1 MTHSAADD
9 GSPMTDIALAHTS
22 LDGPDTAPILS
33 PTNATSAT
41 DASDARTVLPTAPT
55 APATPATPSVG
66 GAKGGRAAYG
76 IRRVWRGPE
85 GDPTW
90 ARPALLGLLAATAV
104 FYLWNLT
111 ANGYANSFYSAAV
124 QAGADSW
131 KAFFFGS
138 SDAANSITVDK
149 PPASLWFMALSV
161 RIFGLNSFAILLPE
175 VLMGVAT
182 VGVVYATVKR
192 QFGSAAGLVA
202 GAILALTPVAV
213 LMFRFNNPDAL
224 LVLAMALAA
233 WATVRSIEESSPRWF
248 ALVGVFIGLA
258 FLTKTLQAF
267 LVVPGFALAYLIAA
281 RPPLLRRIW
290 HTVIGGLA
298 IVASAGWWVA
308 IVELL
313 PAGMRPY
320 IGGSQTNSF
329 LELTFG
335 YNGLGRINGNE
346 TGSVG
351 GGGPGGNG
359 SSMWGATGLTRMF
372 NSDNGG
378 QISWLLPAA
387 LVLLLV
393 GLAYR
398 ARMPRTDARRAA
410 YVVWGSWLVI
420 TALVFSL
427 MAGIYHAY
435 YTVALAP
442 AIAALVAMGG
452 AEAWERRERWTGWA
466 PLAAVTLLTAVW
478 SFVLLSRTTSW
489 NGWLRVV
496 VLALGV
502 AAAVGFVLV
511 NRLHARAVPAVLGV
525 ALAAALLGP
534 AAYSVATVT
543 TAHTGSIVL
552 AGPDGA
558 RGAGGPGGAPG
569 GMPPGAA
576 PGGTGT
582 TRGGATGGPGQGGLG
597 QGGLGQGGP
606 GGAGGLLNAAMP
618 STAVVQALSTDAS
631 SFTWVAAAVGSQS
644 AAGLQLGT
652 QLPVMAIGG
661 FNGSDPSPTL
671 AQFQAYVAA
680 KQIHYFA
687 SGGGFG
693 QQNGGSREATQIA
706 SWVASN
712 FTSMTI
718 GGATFYDLT
727 QPLSGGSATTQST

>member
-1 MTHSAADD
+1 MTE
-9 GSPMTDIALAHTS
+9 LA
-22 LDGPDTAPILS
+22 
-33 PTNATSAT
+33 
-41 DASDARTVLPTAPT
+41 T
-55 APATPATPSVG
+55 APASTTGPDQTAPSSIATPTPTPTLPSAPATG
-66 GAKGGRAAYG
+66 TGHANGGRAAYAL
-76 IRRVWRGPE
+76 RRIWRGPD
-85 GDPTW
+85 GDPSW

-111 ANGYANSFYSAAV
+111 SSGYANSFYSAAA
-124 QAGADSW
+124 QAGSDSW

-161 RIFGLNSFAILLPE
+161 RIFGLSSFAILLPE

-182 VGVVYATVKR
+182 VGVIYATVKR
-192 QFGSAAGLVA
+192 QFGAAAGLLA
-202 GAILALTPVAV
+202 GTILALTPVAV

-233 WATVRSIEESSPRWF
+233 WGTVRSIEESSPRWF

-267 LVVPGFALAYLIAA
+267 LVVPGFALAYLVAA

-290 HTVIGGLA
+290 HTIIGGLA
-298 IVASAGWWVA
+298 IVVSAGWWVA
-308 IVELL
+308 IVEML
-313 PAGMRPY
+313 PASMRPY
-320 IGGSQTNSF
+320 VGGSQTNSF

-335 YNGLGRINGNE
+335 YNGLGRINGEE

-351 GGGPGGNG
+351 GAGPRSGQV
-359 SSMWGATGLTRMF
+359 GLARLF
-372 NSDNGG
+372 DSENGG

-387 LVLLLV
+387 LILLLV

-410 YVVWGSWLVI
+410 YLVWGSWLVV
-420 TALVFSL
+420 TTLVFSF

-452 AEAWERRERWTGWA
+452 AEAWERRDRWTGSV
-466 PLAAVTLLTAVW
+466 PLATVTLVTGVW
-478 SFVLLSRTTSW
+478 GFVLLSRVTSW

-496 VLALGV
+496 VLALGL
-502 AAAVGFVLV
+502 AAAAGFLLA
-511 NRLHARAVPAVLGV
+511 NRLHAKAVPAVLGV
-525 ALAAALLGP
+525 ALVAGLLGP
-534 AAYSVATVT
+534 AAYSVATVA

-552 AGPDGA
+552 AGPATVG
-558 RGAGGPGGAPG
+558 GGMGGPGGGG
-569 GMPPGAA
+569 GMPPGAV

-582 TRGGATGGPGQGGLG
+582 TTRGGAQGGPPGAVPGAGGQGG
-597 QGGLGQGGP
+597 GP
-606 GGAGGLLNAAMP
+606 GGLLNAALP
-618 STAVVQALSTDAS
+618 STAVVQALSADAS
-631 SFTWVAAAVGSQS
+631 SYTWVAAAVGSQN

-687 SGGGFG
+687 AGGGFG
-693 QQNGGSREATQIA
+693 QQNGGSRESSSIA
-706 SWVASN
+706 SWVSAN
-712 FTSMTI
+712 FTPVTI
-718 GGATFYDLT
+718 GGSTFYDLT
-727 QPLSGGSATTQST
+727 QPLSAGASTSGAATRTA

>member
-1 MTHSAADD
+1 MTE
-9 GSPMTDIALAHTS
+9 LA
-22 LDGPDTAPILS
+22 
-33 PTNATSAT
+33 
-41 DASDARTVLPTAPT
+41 T
-55 APATPATPSVG
+55 APASTTGPDQTATSTSPMPPPAGTASETE
-66 GAKGGRAAYG
+66 GRAAYDL
-76 IRRVWRGPE
+76 RRIWRGPDA
-85 GDPTW
+85 DPSW

-111 ANGYANSFYSAAV
+111 SSGYANSFYSAAA
-124 QAGADSW
+124 QAGSDSW

-138 SDAANSITVDK
+138 SDAANAITVDK

-161 RIFGLNSFAILLPE
+161 RIFGLSSFAILLPE
-175 VLMGVAT
+175 VLMGIAT
-182 VGVVYATVKR
+182 VGVLYATVKR
-192 QFGSAAGLVA
+192 HFGAAAGLLA
-202 GAILALTPVAV
+202 GTILALTPVAV

-233 WATVRSIEESSPRWF
+233 WATMRSIEESSPRWF

-267 LVVPGFALAYLIAA
+267 LVVPGFALAYLVAA

-313 PAGMRPY
+313 PADLRPY
-320 IGGSQTNSF
+320 VGGSQTNSF

-335 YNGLGRINGNE
+335 YNGLGRINGQE

-351 GGGPGGNG
+351 NA
-359 SSMWGATGLTRMF
+359 SARWGQIGLDRMF
-372 NSDNGG
+372 DSENGG
-378 QISWLLPAA
+378 QIAWLLPAA
-387 LVLLLV
+387 LILLLV

-398 ARMPRTDARRAA
+398 VRMPRTDARRAA
-410 YVVWGSWLVI
+410 YLVWGSWLVV
-420 TALVFSL
+420 TTLVFSL

-452 AEAWERRERWTGWA
+452 TEAWERRDRWVGSV
-466 PLAAVTLLTAVW
+466 PLAVVTLVTGVW
-478 SFVLLSRTTSW
+478 SFVLLSRVTSW

-496 VLALGV
+496 VLALAL
-502 AAAVGFVLV
+502 AATAGFLLAD
-511 NRLHARAVPAVLGV
+511 RLHEKAVPAVLGV
-525 ALAAALLGP
+525 ALVAGLLGP
-534 AAYSVATVT
+534 AAYSVATVA

-552 AGPDGA
+552 AGPATAG
-558 RGAGGPGGAPG
+558 GAGRGPGG

-576 PGGTGT
+576 PGGIGTT
-582 TRGGATGGPGQGGLG
+582 TRGGVQDGAAGAGGQAGPG
-597 QGGLGQGGP
+597 GQGGP
-606 GGAGGLLNAAMP
+606 GGLLNAALP
-618 STAVVQALSTDAS
+618 STAVVQALSADAS
-631 SFTWVAAAVGSQS
+631 SYTWVAAAVGSQS

-652 QLPVMAIGG
+652 QLPVMAVGG

-687 SGGGFG
+687 AGGGFG
-693 QQNGGSREATQIA
+693 QQNGGSRESSSIA
-706 SWVASN
+706 SWVSTT
-712 FTSMTI
+712 FTPVTI
-718 GGATFYDLT
+718 GGSTFYDLT
-727 QPLSGGSATTQST
+727 QPLATGANASGAATRTA